1 LDGASRVKINNK
13 VDYSPSEEKIYGI

>member
-1 LDGASRVKINNK
+1 LDEAPRVKINKK

>member
-1 LDGASRVKINNK
+1 LDGASRVKINKK